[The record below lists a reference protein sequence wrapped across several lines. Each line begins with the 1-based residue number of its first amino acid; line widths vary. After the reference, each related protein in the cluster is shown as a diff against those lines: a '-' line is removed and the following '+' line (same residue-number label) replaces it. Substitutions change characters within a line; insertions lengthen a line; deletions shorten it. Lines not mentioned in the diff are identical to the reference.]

1 MVYKKNIADTVCSTV
16 VTIST
21 TGGGGTL
28 MGRFSCALK
37 AVIEIKSMNKAVRVR
52 FITLRQRKQK
62 TIWSRHLKTREP
74 TWHRS
79 IN

>member
-1 MVYKKNIADTVCSTV
+1 
-16 VTIST
+16 
-21 TGGGGTL
+21 